1 MSFTSFIGNWLFVL
15 FAGVGLFALPI
26 DLILE
31 FVNRPVLRKSSEAME
46 IKNLL
51 KRKTQALIDQG
62 KKTKCNN
69 KKEEKLFLLLFVLS
83 IFCSSQNKVMMYL
96 NLAATLQEDRS

>member
-69 KKEEKLFLLLFVLS
+69 KK
-83 IFCSSQNKVMMYL
+83 
-96 NLAATLQEDRS
+96 